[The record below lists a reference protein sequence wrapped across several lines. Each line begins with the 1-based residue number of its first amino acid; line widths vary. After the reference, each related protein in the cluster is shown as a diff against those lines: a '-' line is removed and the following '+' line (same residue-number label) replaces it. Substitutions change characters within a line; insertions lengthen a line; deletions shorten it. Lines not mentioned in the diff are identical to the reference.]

1 MFIQE
6 LSQLTGVTAKAIRY
20 YESLGLMPLPRRADN
35 NYRVYPSDAVERLR
49 FIVAIRTLGF
59 SLTDIAEF
67 LEARGNNQLL
77 CHSVLNPLEER
88 VLEIDRRIAD
98 LLALRETLNGIR
110 CEAQNL
116 PLDSEC
122 NEQCGCY
129 LLTVDREDGQPTIQM
144 EKFVDRPQRKRRSS
158 ILA

>member
-20 YESLGLMPLPRRADN
+20 YESLGLMPLPRREDN
-35 NYRVYPSDAVERLR
+35 NYRVYTSEAVERLR
-49 FIVAIRTLGF
+49 FIVAFRTLDF

-67 LEARGNNQLL
+67 LEARDNNQLL
-77 CHSVLNPLEER
+77 CHRVLNPLEQR

-110 CEAQNL
+110 REAQNL

-122 NEQCGCY
+122 NEQCVCY
-129 LLTVDREDGQPTIQM
+129 LLTVNREDGQLTIQKDNQTD
-144 EKFVDRPQRKRRSS
+144 EE
-158 ILA
+158 IC